1 MNNLPTYSNDT
12 PKNFQKNDQIMGNKI
27 GNSDD
32 GESFN
37 KIIFLSKT
45 NGIAYYIQIV

>member
-1 MNNLPTYSNDT
+1 
-12 PKNFQKNDQIMGNKI
+12 MGNKI

-37 KIIFLSKT
+37 EIIVLSKT
-45 NGIAYYIQIV
+45 NGIAFSIQIV